1 MVPLASTTSFSWA
14 RRTARTWSRYARI
27 SPSPPLVAEVP
38 FCLLLP
44 RRKRE
49 KKLRDFDFLGFA
61 LPPPP
66 PPPPPCVAGARP
78 FEFDRD
84 EFAAEEEGKEA
95 EKDAVPADVDE
106 KEAGDDEAPYI
117 SVRRRD

>member
-1 MVPLASTTSFSWA
+1 M
-14 RRTARTWSRYARI
+14 
-27 SPSPPLVAEVP
+27 
-38 FCLLLP
+38 LLP

-61 LPPPP
+61 LPPP